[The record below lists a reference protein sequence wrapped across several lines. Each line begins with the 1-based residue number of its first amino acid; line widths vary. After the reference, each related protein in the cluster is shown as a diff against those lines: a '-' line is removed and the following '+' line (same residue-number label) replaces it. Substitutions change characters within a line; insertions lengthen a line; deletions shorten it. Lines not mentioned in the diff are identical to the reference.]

1 MRLSGVSYSLSD
13 PMVWELPLTMVSIGA
28 HWIWTGVER
37 EKLVFDFGN
46 IWVDVFDTYMSMVI
60 GSPCPCK
67 HLMLLLCGDPRNSSR
82 WYRGGGTAK
91 RGDYH
96 KVVWRGSKLDSAFCV
111 RKYAIPL
118 GGTAAGPPGPQ
129 NVGIPTIPGCRRDRF
144 RRRRDHFTC
153 KFIRAG
159 PHTPFGPYNNRSGDV
174 LEGVRIFLRMSCL
187 PN

>member
-1 MRLSGVSYSLSD
+1 
-13 PMVWELPLTMVSIGA
+13 
-28 HWIWTGVER
+28 
-37 EKLVFDFGN
+37 
-46 IWVDVFDTYMSMVI
+46 MSMVI

-82 WYRGGGTAK
+82 QDR
-91 RGDYH
+91 
-96 KVVWRGSKLDSAFCV
+96 S
-111 RKYAIPL
+111 
-118 GGTAAGPPGPQ
+118 GTAAGPQ

-159 PHTPFGPYNNRSGDV
+159 PHTPFGNYNNIPGGLGDV
-174 LEGVRIFLRMSCL
+174 LEGVRIFLKMSCL